1 MTEITHR
8 RVVRGIPRWLL
19 REYLADL
26 GARPA
31 EPDDGLAEAARDAAS
46 TDADSDLLVGEGWRA
61 RLTQL
66 DDYRIGSLRSGQVEL
81 AVTGASEVVT
91 AVLVRLEPRL
101 FRGGG

>member
-8 RVVRGIPRWLL
+8 RVLRGIPRWLL
-19 REYLADL
+19 RGYLADL
-26 GARPA
+26 GAQLA
-31 EPDDGLAEAARDAAS
+31 EPDDGSAEDARGAAS
-46 TDADSDLLVGEGWRA
+46 ADADYDLLVGKGWRA

-66 DDYRIGSLRSGQVEL
+66 DDYRIGSLRSGQVEMV
-81 AVTGASEVVT
+81 VTGASEIVN